1 MKLLLLLS
9 AITFATSSIS
19 YANEIDDPSSS
30 ETIYT
35 SNVLDDLNKDSSFD
49 ALDYNGLE
57 FGFIRTYEFAYSP
70 TSSTYFNLISYFY
83 INPSDVYSPT
93 NTSGKYSYDTLYLQM
108 SLNGGEYSKFD
119 LRLLSYDSGYFK
131 VSLKD
136 PESMY
141 ISSLKVRAYSISGL
155 TIQTNEN
162 ADKASNEKEFTV
174 ATKYTYSGYAVA
186 MNGNSVSSL
195 TCNEEAT
202 TVIELHPQVGAWLSE
217 SSGGIRTVVYY
228 SYFNIP
234 NNISDA
240 YGELYE
246 IHYDYKLVQLK
257 TMYALPEDLYDYYV
271 ANVGYR
277 TYVRY
282 QHSHTDTKSVVFP
295 SSVSDG
301 EWQWDSVAGWE
312 DIRANKNLV
321 FFTENDLDEISHSEI
336 EARYASEGDNIVL
349 NSQEFDITT
358 KNENNKIYIRENNLN
373 DFERWWEQWS
383 HGVSYTD
390 KAYNDVNTWDIIN
403 SSTFANKTSEELEDE
418 LLVKSSDLDNI
429 KKNYLKSGQT
439 TYLFRYENREYYSEE
454 IKGYVVSNDDAVDEL
469 IDYFDSKND
478 KYYYRSDSI
487 IAYKTLNNGWDL
499 TGYYFDMYGTVDFD
513 IISFTFNKNGELT
526 IIPVVQD
533 PVSNFPDAKAPDTNE
548 PWGSIKNFNWKALLF
563 GILAIAGLIIAVFIF
578 FKYMYPSI
586 RMSRAIEKS
595 GKNDSNKRRRR

>member
-19 YANEIDDPSSS
+19 YANEIDDPNSSD
-30 ETIYT
+30 TIYT

-83 INPSDVYSPT
+83 INPNDVYSPT

-108 SLNGGEYSKFD
+108 SLNGGEFFKFD

-141 ISSLKVRAYSISGL
+141 ISSLKVRSYSISGL
-155 TIQTNEN
+155 TIKTNEN
-162 ADKASNEKEFTV
+162 ADKTSNEKEFTV

-202 TVIELHPQVGAWLSE
+202 TVIDFHPQVGAWLSE

-234 NNISDA
+234 SNISDV

-257 TMYALPEDLYDYYV
+257 TMYALPEDLYDYYLTDGDTT
-271 ANVGYR
+271 NYLI
-277 TYVRY
+277 YLRY
-282 QHSHTDTKSVVFP
+282 QHSSTDTKSVVFP

-349 NSQEFDITT
+349 NSQDFDVTT
-358 KNENNKIYIRENNLN
+358 KNENNKIYIRQNNLN
-373 DFERWWEQWS
+373 DFE
-383 HGVSYTD
+383 
-390 KAYNDVNTWDIIN
+390 
-403 SSTFANKTSEELEDE
+403 
-418 LLVKSSDLDNI
+418 
-429 KKNYLKSGQT
+429 
-439 TYLFRYENREYYSEE
+439 
-454 IKGYVVSNDDAVDEL
+454 
-469 IDYFDSKND
+469 
-478 KYYYRSDSI
+478 
-487 IAYKTLNNGWDL
+487 
-499 TGYYFDMYGTVDFD
+499 
-513 IISFTFNKNGELT
+513 
-526 IIPVVQD
+526 
-533 PVSNFPDAKAPDTNE
+533 
-548 PWGSIKNFNWKALLF
+548 
-563 GILAIAGLIIAVFIF
+563 
-578 FKYMYPSI
+578 
-586 RMSRAIEKS
+586 
-595 GKNDSNKRRRR
+595 